1 MDNSTTDHNEDLPLD
16 QYLAHGV
23 RESDVQALAPLK
35 RSGAMLNAFIMVFRG
50 GEADVLIRLLV
61 MREIGNRPD
70 APRWSPQELA
80 QHFSYL
86 DVTKLNTVLGRLKD
100 FGLLL
105 WDPEDRTYQLSG
117 AARVALSALA
127 NVLELPAGDDA
138 DLTYITSQV
147 AAGQAMGRPSLEAL
161 NLLLTKYREL
171 QKEFGDAVES
181 GSEFRIRQAGAKF
194 SAVESAIEKGT
205 EIIRS
210 LLKGGELEDAMYRN
224 AQAIGQAQSRLLR
237 MQATFQRN
245 LHQLELQSVALA
257 NSGLSSS
264 DILQWLRTLNQEHL
278 AALGQNTFGGMLP
291 LPIAMSDLMLDVA
304 EYELLERER
313 AAQEK
318 TSLPPPCD
326 APDTTEV
333 SNERFVALDRYVDQL
348 AQLAVP
354 MSLADAVVNGGY
366 ALSAYRLSLLSLI
379 GDAESAEM
387 RGRIADLARL
397 PLRVSLSGEH
407 ETMARDEVAEVSC
420 GVITPIGE
428 ATR

>member
-1 MDNSTTDHNEDLPLD
+1 MDSTSNDPGEELPLD
-16 QYLAHGV
+16 QYLARGV
-23 RESDVQALAPLK
+23 RESDVAALAPLK
-35 RSGAMLNAFIMVFRG
+35 GAGAMLNAFIMVFRG

-86 DVTKLNTVLGRLKD
+86 DATKLNTVLGRLRE

-105 WDPEDRTYQLSG
+105 WDQEDRTYQLSG

-127 NVLELPAGDDA
+127 NVLELPAGEDA

-171 QKEFGDAVES
+171 QKEFEDAVQS
-181 GSEFRIRQAGAKF
+181 GSEFRIRRASAKF
-194 SAVESAIEKGT
+194 ATVETTVEKGS

-210 LLKGGELEDAMYRN
+210 LLTGGELEDAMYRN

-237 MQATFQRN
+237 LQATFQRS

-264 DILQWLRTLNQEHL
+264 DVLQWLRTLDQERL
-278 AALGQNTFGGMLP
+278 AALGAGAIGGMQP
-291 LPIAMSDLMLDVA
+291 LPFAVSDLLIDVA

-313 AAQEK
+313 VAQEN
-318 TSLPPPCD
+318 TALPPPCD
-326 APDTTEV
+326 TPAV
-333 SNERFVALDRYVDQL
+333 AHMANERFAALDRYVDELSRIQAQTPL
-348 AQLAVP
+348 AE
-354 MSLADAVVNGGY
+354 AVVNGGY

-379 GDAESAEM
+379 GDAESADM
-387 RGRIADLARL
+387 RGLIADLARL
-397 PLRVSLSGEH
+397 PLRVTLTDEP
-407 ETMARDEVAEVSC
+407 ETVARGEVAQISR
-420 GVITPIGE
+420 GTIAPMQGDPS
-428 ATR
+428 